1 MSKPTFVYV
10 TYIAT
15 TIEQLWEAIT
25 SESFVQHY
33 WEEGQLQSDWQVGS
47 PVEKVNL
54 AGELQTV
61 GEVLQSEPPHQL
73 SYTFQF
79 FDHTQPSRVR
89 FLLEPSEYQ
98 VKLTVIHDRL
108 EAQSYL
114 SNSDRW
120 TMRLSDLKRLLE
132 LESAIAWIA

>member
-25 SESFVQHY
+25 SESFTQNY
-33 WEEGQLQSDWQVGS
+33 WGDQLLQSDWQVGS
-47 PVEKVNL
+47 PVEQL
-54 AGELQTV
+54 DPEHGTQTI

-73 SYTFQF
+73 AYTFQF
-79 FDHTQPSRVR
+79 LDHTQPSRVR

-98 VKLTVIHDRL
+98 VKLTVIHDQL
-108 EAQSYL
+108 SAQSYL
-114 SNSDRW
+114 SHHHRW
-120 TMRLSDLKRLLE
+120 TMCLSDLKRLLE
-132 LESAIAWIA
+132 FEPMLVWVA

>member
-10 TYIAT
+10 THIAT

-25 SESFVQHY
+25 SEAFMQQY
-33 WEEGQLQSDWQVGS
+33 WGERPLQSDWQEGS
-47 PVEKVNL
+47 TVEQVNS
-54 AGELQTV
+54 AGESQTI

-79 FDHTQPSRVR
+79 FDHTQPARVR
-89 FLLEPSEYQ
+89 FLLEPSEHQ

-120 TMRLSDLKRLLE
+120 TLCLGELKRLLE
-132 LESAIAWIA
+132 LESMLVYVA